1 MQTDKDARILIVD
14 DEEIIRIGCQRIL
27 EDDYR
32 SVDLAENG
40 RVGWESIE
48 ARKED
53 AYDLVLLD
61 LMMPEMG
68 GLEVLENIQKQDVDM
83 VVIMITGFATIETA
97 VDAMRKGAYDYL
109 PKPFTPEELRTK
121 VRRGLEKRRLT
132 LQARQ
137 LMLERDRNL
146 LECANEK
153 SRTMTII
160 NCLSEGLIAT
170 NRERRIVLMN
180 PTAMNMIRPRI
191 SPVIGNTISGML
203 ANPQMEQD
211 VSEALAQVAETSAV
225 KRLEFNT
232 SDGRTLQS
240 NISPIRDDRGECLG
254 TVTVL
259 LDITQDKKV
268 EKMKSD
274 FVRLVSHELKAPVAA
289 IAGYLNLIVDGLTAG
304 NAEKEKDIILR
315 SRDKANALIELIN
328 DLLDLS
334 RADRNRPA
342 ATLVLLNVDDVLAET
357 VNFYQNEA
365 QRKNIRLILEPQ
377 APPAKVMGDSEALGR
392 VFANLISNAIKYTPD
407 NGLVTVA
414 TGRRN
419 GLLEISV
426 RDTGMGISAEELDK
440 IFDEFFRSRA
450 VVAKKISGTGLG
462 LSIAKRIIEAH
473 HGYLEVESQVN
484 QGSVFR
490 VLLPVAEE
498 LKTTSQ
504 T

>member
-1 MQTDKDARILIVD
+1 MQTDKEARILIVD
-14 DEEIIRIGCQRIL
+14 DEEIIRVGCQRIL

-32 SVDLAENG
+32 CVDMAENG
-40 RVGWESIE
+40 RMGWERLRAE
-48 ARKED
+48 TVD
-53 AYDLVLLD
+53 PYDLVLLD
-61 LMMPEMG
+61 LMMPEMD
-68 GLEVLENIQKQDVDM
+68 GLEVLENIQKQDVDR

-137 LMLERDRNL
+137 LMMERDRNL

-170 NRERRIVLMN
+170 NREGRIVLMN
-180 PTAMNMIRPRI
+180 PTAMKMIRPRI
-191 SPVIGNTISGML
+191 SPVIGQTVSGML
-203 ANPQMEQD
+203 ANPQMEKEI
-211 VSEALAQVAETSAV
+211 SEALWQVAETASL

-240 NISPIRDDRGECLG
+240 NSSPIRDDRGECLG

-304 NAEKEKDIILR
+304 NADKERDIILR

-342 ATLVLLNVDDVLAET
+342 ATMQILNLDDVLTET
-357 VNFYQNEA
+357 VNFYRNEA
-365 QRKNIRLILEPQ
+365 QVKKIDLSVEPH
-377 APPAKVMGDSEALGR
+377 APLAKVMGNAEALGR
-392 VFANLISNAIKYTPD
+392 VFANLISNAIKYTPES
-407 NGLVTVA
+407 GRVIISA
-414 TGRRN
+414 GRRD
-419 GLLEISV
+419 GLLEIAI
-426 RDTGMGISAEELDK
+426 RDTGIGIAADELDK
-440 IFDEFFRSRA
+440 IFDEFYRCRA
-450 VVAKKISGTGLG
+450 VIAKKITGTGLG
-462 LSIAKRIIEAH
+462 LSIARRIVEAH
-473 HGYLEVESQVN
+473 HGYFEVESQVN

-498 LKTTSQ
+498 PKSTTQ